1 MTRLRTGL
9 AALALVLALGL
20 PGAAAAAAA
29 PPTAS
34 ALPVLAYY
42 YIWFTP
48 NSWNRAKLDFPLL
61 GRYSSD
67 DETVMQRHVRWA
79 QASGIDGFLVSWKSK
94 PALDRRLAKLVRVA
108 DAARFKLGI
117 VYEGLDFKR
126 NPVPASQ
133 VERDLGLIASRYGS
147 DPAFRLLGTKP
158 VVIWAGTWRFST
170 TEIRIVTAHL
180 RDRLTILASEKNTA
194 GYARVA
200 SAVDGDA
207 YYWSSVDPTR
217 YPNYQGKLDAMAAA
231 VHAAHGLW
239 VAPAAPGFDARLI
252 GGKSVV
258 PRRAGDTLRREFRAA
273 VASSPDAVGLIS
285 WNEFSENTFVEPSQ
299 QGRNDSLKVLASLLH
314 AKAPPVGEFD
324 SNGPPA
330 ATGYSNGLP
339 LLGGFAVVLLAGI
352 ALVRRRRGRSAP
364 PGDGLPPDH
373 RPAADG
379 PGDR

>member
-1 MTRLRTGL
+1 MLV
-9 AALALVLALGL
+9 ALVALMAGIGL
-20 PGAAAAAAA
+20 PSVAAAAT
-29 PPTAS
+29 PTAAK

-48 NSWNRAKLDFPLL
+48 NSWNRAKVDFPLL
-61 GRYSSD
+61 GRYSSED
-67 DETVMQRHVRWA
+67 ATVMQRHVRWA

-94 PALDRRLAKLVRVA
+94 PALDRRLAKLARVA
-108 DAARFKLGI
+108 NAARFHLGI

-126 NPVPASQ
+126 NPVPVSQ
-133 VERDLGLIASRYGS
+133 VERDLGLLASRYGS

-158 VVIWAGTWRFST
+158 LVVWAGTWRFST
-170 TEIRIVTAHL
+170 TAIQTVTAHL
-180 RDRLTILASEKNTA
+180 RDRLTILASEKNTKD
-194 GYARVA
+194 YARVA

-207 YYWSSVDPTR
+207 YYWSSVDPTHF
-217 YPNYQGKLDAMAAA
+217 PHYQEKLDAMAKA

-239 VAPAAPGFDARLI
+239 IAPAAPGFDARLI

-258 PRRAGDTLRREFRAA
+258 PRRGGDTLRREFTAA

-285 WNEFSENTFVEPSQ
+285 WNEFSENSYVEPSQ
-299 QGRNDSLKVLASLLH
+299 RYRNDSLKVLASLLH

-339 LLGGFAVVLLAGI
+339 LLGGFVIVLLGGI
-352 ALVRRRRGRSAP
+352 ALVRRRRGRATG
-364 PGDGLPPDH
+364 GDARPPDPM
-373 RPAADG
+373 PAADG
-379 PGDR
+379 PRER